1 MIMYIMSVLRILVNN
16 LTRITHSRAFV
27 VVIVASTLIIPLL
40 VYDNASVSKNVSD
53 NYYMGSIY
61 PLDSIPLSYSEC
73 FLILGNNLT
82 EVSRQNVEFN
92 LTISFLL
99 NTVSNDNASAIGC
112 DTLTLDYSA
121 TSGDT
126 GTVIINNTVLRNM
139 IKNIEIKSASDNGST
154 HRYNVT
160 ITMYTINFYKIM
172 NIRGP
177 QKDTF
182 FSFKSVAVPAQG
194 KNFTVYYAN
203 MPSNVLGNYGRTE
216 IFYSR
221 NAPSTGYNVTLMNP
235 NGVYQGLAPI
245 KFVIFGSHIK
255 TGEVLSITNRGQL
268 LSLNS
273 KGATTMYIDDK
284 SISVDLDKRG
294 GENSTTPDFLYVIS
308 GAAAI
313 FVSSLF
319 VVVGISPNLSGET
332 RKRYLLLPP
341 KRSTILLSNMA
352 STIFLASFVVSVIFL
367 LWSLYNFFITG
378 NFYNVLTL
386 IYTLI
391 TVDLLIFA
399 ESSIYFMASS
409 FRKKPIRVYLDTLFL
424 GSIPIIFMA
433 LYGYL
438 YYNATAS
445 FSSLPLVSI
454 SFLIE
459 PIRASLSFYNKIM
472 SLMPVF
478 SPLQLNSLFVDT
490 PVFGIKMP
498 GVANIFGLESP
509 LILLGSI
516 VFPLCMIWLGL
527 FLLRKSSE
535 EAE

>member
-1 MIMYIMSVLRILVNN
+1 MYIMGVVRILVNN

-27 VVIVASTLIIPLL
+27 VVIVASTLIVPLF

-61 PLDSIPLSYSEC
+61 PLDSIPLSHSEC
-73 FLILGNNLT
+73 FLVLGNNLT
-82 EVSRQNVEFN
+82 EVSRLDVEFN

-99 NTVSNDNASAIGC
+99 NTVSNGNTSAIGYQ
-112 DTLTLDYSA
+112 TLTLDYSA
-121 TSGDT
+121 TSEGI
-126 GTVIINNTVLRNM
+126 GTVIINNTALGNM
-139 IKNIEIKSASDNGST
+139 IKNLEIKRTSDNGST
-154 HRYNVT
+154 NNYNVT
-160 ITMYTINFYKIM
+160 ITMYTINFYKIKNAM
-172 NIRGP
+172 GP

-182 FSFKSVAVPAQG
+182 FSFKSVSVPAQG

-203 MPSNVLGNYGRTE
+203 MPSNVLGNYGCTE

-221 NAPSTGYNVTLMNP
+221 NAPSTGYNVTSMNP

-255 TGEVLSITNRGQL
+255 TGEVLSITDKGQL

-273 KGATTMYIDDK
+273 EGATTIYIDDK
-284 SISVDLDKRG
+284 KISVDLDKRG
-294 GENSTTPDFLYVIS
+294 GENSTTPDFLYAIS

-319 VVVGISPNLSGET
+319 VVVGLSPSLSGET

-352 STIFLASFVVSVIFL
+352 STIIIASFAVSVIFVLWL
-367 LWSLYNFFITG
+367 LYHFLITG
-378 NFYNVLTL
+378 NFYNILSL

-399 ESSIYFMASS
+399 ESSIYLMASS
-409 FRKKPIRVYLDTLFL
+409 FRIKPIRFYLDALFL
-424 GSIPIIFMA
+424 GFIPVLFAA

-438 YYNATAS
+438 YYNVTAN
-445 FSSLPLVSI
+445 FISLPLNSI
-454 SFLIE
+454 NFIVE
-459 PIRASLSFYNKIM
+459 PLRATLSFFNEIL
-472 SLMPVF
+472 SLIPVL
-478 SPLQLNSLFVDT
+478 SPLQLNSLLLRT

-498 GVANIFGLESP
+498 GMSSFFGLDYP
-509 LILLGSI
+509 LVIVGSI
-516 VFPLCMIWLGL
+516 VFPFCIIMLGIL
-527 FLLRKSSE
+527 FLRRNSE